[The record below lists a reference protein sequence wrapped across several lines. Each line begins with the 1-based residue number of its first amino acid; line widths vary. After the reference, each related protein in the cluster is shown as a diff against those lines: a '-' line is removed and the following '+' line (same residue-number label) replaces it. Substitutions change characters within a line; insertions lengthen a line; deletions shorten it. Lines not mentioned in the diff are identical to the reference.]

1 MANKILK
8 GNIKNMLTYE
18 QFLGITVNDNETIY
32 NKLDKIEKSNDLLIK
47 YKLSTEI
54 LNTKIPDNVIAV
66 KRVTDLIEKLQKI
79 VEAYYLIL
87 EFNNYWENNKKQE
100 TFKVADFQIK

>member
-8 GNIKNMLTYE
+8 RNIKNMLTYE

-32 NKLDKIEKSNDLLIK
+32 NKLDKIEKSNNLLIK

-87 EFNNYWENNKKQE
+87 EFNNY
-100 TFKVADFQIK
+100 

>member
-18 QFLGITVNDNETIY
+18 QFLSIIVNDNETIY

-54 LNTKIPDNVIAV
+54 LDTKNPRQYNRC
-66 KRVTDLIEKLQKI
+66 KKSYR
-79 VEAYYLIL
+79 
-87 EFNNYWENNKKQE
+87 FN
-100 TFKVADFQIK
+100 